1 MRSDIIEQGAI
12 ILFGER
18 EESISKFYTRIKD
31 LTKLDWSKES
41 YSSFS
46 AMIVQESYKKH
57 PWCKEWNNLSA
68 VSIAKLWILVNQDY
82 NNNLKTT
89 IRLAG
94 FSDSNVQ
101 QLFLSGLGILRPRTK
116 KLLTESELF
125 TELELKLIEASA
137 NKIKK
142 DSDAA
147 RAEKIAKVLEK
158 RKNKQ
163 TDYQEQKQKAAE
175 KVEAVN
181 QKEEPIVK
189 YKESLPRYNAIIFT
203 ENMSKIKKIM
213 FAVKSILNNNYEEVQ
228 RVRN

>member
-1 MRSDIIEQGAI
+1 MRSDIIEQGAV

-18 EESISKFYTRIKD
+18 EDSIAKFYTRIKD
-31 LTKLDWSKES
+31 LTKLDWSNET

-46 AMIVQESYKKH
+46 AMIAQESYKKH

-68 VSIAKLWILVNQDY
+68 VSIAKLWVLMNQDY
-82 NNNLKTT
+82 NNSLKTT
-89 IRLAG
+89 IRVAG

-101 QLFLSGLGILRPRTK
+101 QLFLDSIGILRPRTK
-116 KLLTESELF
+116 KLLVKSELF
-125 TELELKLIEASA
+125 SELELKLIEASA

-147 RAEKIAKVLEK
+147 RAKKIAAVLEK
-158 RKNKQ
+158 RKSKQ
-163 TDYQEQKQKAAE
+163 TTYQEQKEKASKKVKEVVVTAKQE
-175 KVEAVN
+175 KPV
-181 QKEEPIVK
+181 Q
-189 YKESLPRYNAIIFT
+189 YKAIIFT

-213 FAVKSILNNNYEEVQ
+213 FAVKSILNNRFEEVQ

>member
-1 MRSDIIEQGAI
+1 MRSNIIEQGAI

-18 EESISKFYTRIKD
+18 EDNISKFYTRIKD

-46 AMIVQESYKKH
+46 AMIVQESYKKN

-68 VSIAKLWILVNQDY
+68 VSIAKLWVLVNQDY
-82 NNNLKTT
+82 NNNLKAT
-89 IRLAG
+89 IRAAG
-94 FSDSNVQ
+94 FSDSKVQ
-101 QLFLSGLGILRPRTK
+101 QLFLDGIGILRPRTK
-116 KLLTESELF
+116 KLLLESELF

-147 RAEKIAKVLEK
+147 RAKKIAAVLEK
-158 RKNKQ
+158 RNSKK
-163 TDYQEQKQKAAE
+163 TDYQEQKEKAAK
-175 KVEAVN
+175 KVKEAVIKPK
-181 QKEEPIVK
+181 QEEVVK
-189 YKESLPRYNAIIFT
+189 YKAIIFT
-203 ENMSKIKKIM
+203 ENMSKFKKIV
-213 FAVKSILNNNYEEVQ
+213 FAVKTILNDTFEEVG

>member
-1 MRSDIIEQGAI
+1 MRSNIIEQGAV

-18 EESISKFYTRIKD
+18 EDNISKFYTRIKD

-46 AMIVQESYKKH
+46 AMIVQESYKKN

-68 VSIAKLWILVNQDY
+68 VSIAKLWVLVNQDY
-82 NNNLKTT
+82 NNNLKAT
-89 IRLAG
+89 IRAAG
-94 FSDSNVQ
+94 FSDSKVQ
-101 QLFLSGLGILRPRTK
+101 QLFLDGIGILRPRTK
-116 KLLTESELF
+116 KLLIESELF

-147 RAEKIAKVLEK
+147 RAKKIAAVLEK
-158 RKNKQ
+158 RNSKK
-163 TDYQEQKQKAAE
+163 TEYQEQKEKAAK
-175 KVEAVN
+175 KV
-181 QKEEPIVK
+181 KEVIVKPKQEEVVK
-189 YKESLPRYNAIIFT
+189 YKAIIFT
-203 ENMSKIKKIM
+203 ENMSKFKKIV
-213 FAVKSILNNNYEEVQ
+213 FAVKTILNNTFEEVG

>member
-1 MRSDIIEQGAI
+1 MRSDIIEQGAV

-18 EESISKFYTRIKD
+18 EDSIAKFYTRIKD
-31 LTKLDWSKES
+31 LTKLDWSNET

-46 AMIVQESYKKH
+46 AMIAQESYKKN

-82 NNNLKTT
+82 NNSLKTT
-89 IRLAG
+89 IRVAG

-101 QLFLSGLGILRPRTK
+101 QLFLDGIGILRPRTK
-116 KLLTESELF
+116 KLLVESELF
-125 TELELKLIEASA
+125 SELELKLIEASA

-147 RAEKIAKVLEK
+147 RAKKIAAVLEK

-163 TDYQEQKQKAAE
+163 TTYQEQKEKASKKVKEVVVTAKQE
-175 KVEAVN
+175 KPV
-181 QKEEPIVK
+181 Q
-189 YKESLPRYNAIIFT
+189 YKAIIFT

-213 FAVKSILNNNYEEVQ
+213 FAVRSILNNRFEEVQ

>member
-1 MRSDIIEQGAI
+1 MRSDIIEQGAV

-18 EESISKFYTRIKD
+18 ENSIAKFYTRIKD
-31 LTKLDWSKES
+31 LTKLDWSNET

-46 AMIVQESYKKH
+46 AMIAQESYKKH

-68 VSIAKLWILVNQDY
+68 VSIAKLWVLVNQDY
-82 NNNLKTT
+82 NSSLKTT
-89 IRLAG
+89 IRVAG

-101 QLFLSGLGILRPRTK
+101 QLFLDGIGILRPRTK
-116 KLLTESELF
+116 KLLVESELF
-125 TELELKLIEASA
+125 SELELKLIEASA

-147 RAEKIAKVLEK
+147 RAKKIAAVLEK

-163 TDYQEQKQKAAE
+163 TTYQEQKEKASKKVKEVVVTAKQE
-175 KVEAVN
+175 KPV
-181 QKEEPIVK
+181 Q
-189 YKESLPRYNAIIFT
+189 YKAIIFT

-213 FAVKSILNNNYEEVQ
+213 FAVKSILNNRFEEVQ

>member
-1 MRSDIIEQGAI
+1 MRSNIIEQGAI

-18 EESISKFYTRIKD
+18 EDNISKFYTRIKD

-46 AMIVQESYKKH
+46 AMIAQESYKKH

-68 VSIAKLWILVNQDY
+68 VSIAKLWVLVNQDY
-82 NNNLKTT
+82 NNNLKAT
-89 IRLAG
+89 IRAAG
-94 FSDSNVQ
+94 FSDSKVQ
-101 QLFLSGLGILRPRTK
+101 QLFLDSIGILRPRTK
-116 KLLTESELF
+116 KLLLESELF

-147 RAEKIAKVLEK
+147 RAKKIAAVLEK

-163 TDYQEQKQKAAE
+163 TDYQEQKEKAAK
-175 KVEAVN
+175 KVKEAVVKPK
-181 QKEEPIVK
+181 QEEVVK
-189 YKESLPRYNAIIFT
+189 YKAIIFT
-203 ENMSKIKKIM
+203 ENMSTFKKII
-213 FAVKSILNNNYEEVQ
+213 FAVKTILNDTFEEVG

>member
-1 MRSDIIEQGAI
+1 MRSDIIEQGAV

-18 EESISKFYTRIKD
+18 EDSIAKFYTRIKD
-31 LTKLDWSKES
+31 LTKLDWSNET

-46 AMIVQESYKKH
+46 AMIAQESYKKH

-68 VSIAKLWILVNQDY
+68 VSIAKLWVLVNQDY
-82 NNNLKTT
+82 NNSLKTT
-89 IRLAG
+89 IRVAG

-101 QLFLSGLGILRPRTK
+101 QLFLEGVGILRPRTK
-116 KLLTESELF
+116 KLLVESELF
-125 TELELKLIEASA
+125 SELELKLIEASA

-147 RAEKIAKVLEK
+147 RAKKIAAVLEK

-163 TDYQEQKQKAAE
+163 TTYQEQKEKASKKVKEVVVTLKQE
-175 KVEAVN
+175 K
-181 QKEEPIVK
+181 PIQ
-189 YKESLPRYNAIIFT
+189 YKAIIFT
-203 ENMSKIKKIM
+203 ENMSTFKKIM
-213 FAVKSILNNNYEEVQ
+213 FAVRSILNNRFEEVQ

>member
-1 MRSDIIEQGAI
+1 MRSNIIEQGAV

-18 EESISKFYTRIKD
+18 EDNISKFYTRIKD

-46 AMIVQESYKKH
+46 AMIAQKSYKKN

-68 VSIAKLWILVNQDY
+68 VSIAKLWVLVNQDY
-82 NNNLKTT
+82 NNNLKAT
-89 IRLAG
+89 IRTAG
-94 FSDSNVQ
+94 FSDSKVQ
-101 QLFLSGLGILRPRTK
+101 QLFLDGIGILRPRTK
-116 KLLTESELF
+116 KLLIESELF

-147 RAEKIAKVLEK
+147 RAKKIAAVLEK
-158 RKNKQ
+158 RNSKK
-163 TDYQEQKQKAAE
+163 TDYQEQKEKAA
-175 KVEAVN
+175 KKAKEAVVKPK
-181 QKEEPIVK
+181 QEEVVK
-189 YKESLPRYNAIIFT
+189 YKAIIFT
-203 ENMSKIKKIM
+203 ENMSKFKKIV
-213 FAVKSILNNNYEEVQ
+213 FAVKTILNDTFEEVG

>member
-1 MRSDIIEQGAI
+1 MRSDIIEQGAV

-18 EESISKFYTRIKD
+18 EERISKFYTRIKD

-46 AMIVQESYKKH
+46 AMIAQESYKKH

-68 VSIAKLWILVNQDY
+68 VSIAKLWILINQDY

-89 IRLAG
+89 IRVAG

-101 QLFLSGLGILRPRTK
+101 QLFLSGIGILRPRTK
-116 KLLTESELF
+116 KLLVESELF

-142 DSDAA
+142 DSDAV

-158 RKNKQ
+158 RKNKR
-163 TDYQEQKQKAAE
+163 TNYQEQKQKAAK
-175 KVEAVN
+175 KVKEAIVTPE
-181 QKEEPIVK
+181 QKEVVR
-189 YKESLPRYNAIIFT
+189 YKAIIFT
-203 ENMSKIKKIM
+203 ENMSTFKKII
-213 FAVKSILNNNYEEVQ
+213 FAVKTILNNNFEEVG

>member
-1 MRSDIIEQGAI
+1 MRSNIIEQGAV

-18 EESISKFYTRIKD
+18 EDNISKFYTRIKD

-46 AMIVQESYKKH
+46 AMIAQESYKKN

-68 VSIAKLWILVNQDY
+68 VSIAKLWVLVNQDY
-82 NNNLKTT
+82 NNNLKAT
-89 IRLAG
+89 IRAAG
-94 FSDSNVQ
+94 FSDSKVQ
-101 QLFLSGLGILRPRTK
+101 QLFLDGIGILRPRTK
-116 KLLTESELF
+116 KLLIESELF

-147 RAEKIAKVLEK
+147 RAKKIAAVLEK
-158 RKNKQ
+158 RNSKK
-163 TDYQEQKQKAAE
+163 TDYQEQKEKAA
-175 KVEAVN
+175 KKAKEAVVKPK
-181 QKEEPIVK
+181 QEEVVK
-189 YKESLPRYNAIIFT
+189 YKAIIFT
-203 ENMSKIKKIM
+203 ENMSKFKKIV
-213 FAVKSILNNNYEEVQ
+213 FAVKTILNDTFEEVG

>member
-1 MRSDIIEQGAI
+1 MRSSIIEQGAV

-18 EESISKFYTRIKD
+18 EERISKFYTRIKD

-46 AMIVQESYKKH
+46 AMIAQESYKKY

-68 VSIAKLWILVNQDY
+68 VSIAKLWVLVNQDY
-82 NNNLKTT
+82 NNNLKAT
-89 IRLAG
+89 IRVAG

-101 QLFLSGLGILRPRTK
+101 QLFLSGIGILRPRTK
-116 KLLTESELF
+116 KLLVESELF

-147 RAEKIAKVLEK
+147 RAEKISKVLEK

-163 TDYQEQKQKAAE
+163 TDYQEQKQKAAK
-175 KVEAVN
+175 KVKEAVVTPE
-181 QKEEPIVK
+181 QKEVVR
-189 YKESLPRYNAIIFT
+189 YKAIIFT
-203 ENMSKIKKIM
+203 ENMSTFKKIV
-213 FAVKSILNNNYEEVQ
+213 FAVKTILNNNFEEVG

>member
-1 MRSDIIEQGAI
+1 MRSNIIEQGAV

-18 EESISKFYTRIKD
+18 EDNISKFYTRIKD

-46 AMIVQESYKKH
+46 AMIAQESYKKN

-68 VSIAKLWILVNQDY
+68 VSIAKLWVLVNQDY
-82 NNNLKTT
+82 NNNLKAT
-89 IRLAG
+89 IRAAG
-94 FSDSNVQ
+94 FSDSKVQ
-101 QLFLSGLGILRPRTK
+101 QLFLDGIGILRPRTK
-116 KLLTESELF
+116 KLLLESELF

-147 RAEKIAKVLEK
+147 RAKKIAAVKL
-158 RKNKQ
+158 KQ
-163 TDYQEQKQKAAE
+163 
-175 KVEAVN
+175 
-181 QKEEPIVK
+181 EEIVK
-189 YKESLPRYNAIIFT
+189 YKAIIFT
-203 ENMSKIKKIM
+203 ENMSKFKKIV
-213 FAVKSILNNNYEEVQ
+213 FAVKTILNDTFEEVG

>member
-1 MRSDIIEQGAI
+1 MRSDIIEQGAV

-18 EESISKFYTRIKD
+18 EDSITKFYTRIKD
-31 LTKLDWSKES
+31 LTKLDWSNET

-46 AMIVQESYKKH
+46 AMIAQESYKKH

-68 VSIAKLWILVNQDY
+68 VSIAKLWVLVNQDY

-89 IRLAG
+89 IRVAG
-94 FSDSNVQ
+94 FSDSKVQ
-101 QLFLSGLGILRPRTK
+101 QLFLDGIGILRPRTK
-116 KLLTESELF
+116 KLLVESELF
-125 TELELKLIEASA
+125 SELELKLIEASA

-147 RAEKIAKVLEK
+147 RAKKIAAVLEK

-163 TDYQEQKQKAAE
+163 TKYQEQKEKASKKVKEVIVTAKQE
-175 KVEAVN
+175 KSV
-181 QKEEPIVK
+181 Q
-189 YKESLPRYNAIIFT
+189 YKAIIFT

-213 FAVKSILNNNYEEVQ
+213 FAVKSILNNRFEEVQ

>member
-1 MRSDIIEQGAI
+1 MRSDIIEQGAV

-18 EESISKFYTRIKD
+18 EDSIAKFYTRIKD
-31 LTKLDWSKES
+31 LTKLDWSNET

-46 AMIVQESYKKH
+46 AMIAQESYKKH

-82 NNNLKTT
+82 NNSLKTT
-89 IRLAG
+89 IRVAG

-101 QLFLSGLGILRPRTK
+101 QLFLDGIGILRPRTK
-116 KLLTESELF
+116 KLLVESELF
-125 TELELKLIEASA
+125 SELELKLIEASA

-147 RAEKIAKVLEK
+147 RAKKIAAVLEK
-158 RKNKQ
+158 RKGKQ
-163 TDYQEQKQKAAE
+163 TTYQEQKEKASKKVKEVVVTAKQE
-175 KVEAVN
+175 KPV
-181 QKEEPIVK
+181 Q
-189 YKESLPRYNAIIFT
+189 YKAIIFT
-203 ENMSKIKKIM
+203 ENMSTFKKIM
-213 FAVKSILNNNYEEVQ
+213 FAVRSILNNRFEEVQ

>member
-1 MRSDIIEQGAI
+1 MRSNIIKQGAV

-18 EESISKFYTRIKD
+18 EDNISKFYTRIKD

-46 AMIVQESYKKH
+46 AMITQESYKKN

-68 VSIAKLWILVNQDY
+68 VSIAKLWVLVNQDY
-82 NNNLKTT
+82 NNNLKAT
-89 IRLAG
+89 IRAAG
-94 FSDSNVQ
+94 FSNSKVQ
-101 QLFLSGLGILRPRTK
+101 QLFLDGIGILRPRTK
-116 KLLTESELF
+116 KLLIESELF

-147 RAEKIAKVLEK
+147 RAKKIAAVLEK
-158 RKNKQ
+158 RNSKK
-163 TDYQEQKQKAAE
+163 TDYQEQKEKAA
-175 KVEAVN
+175 KKAKEAVVKPK
-181 QKEEPIVK
+181 QEEVVK
-189 YKESLPRYNAIIFT
+189 YKAIIFT
-203 ENMSKIKKIM
+203 ENMSKFKKIV
-213 FAVKSILNNNYEEVQ
+213 FAVKTILNDTFEEVG

>member
-1 MRSDIIEQGAI
+1 MRSDIIEQGAV

-18 EESISKFYTRIKD
+18 EDSIAKFYTRIKD
-31 LTKLDWSKES
+31 LTKLDWSNET

-46 AMIVQESYKKH
+46 AMVAQESYKKH

-68 VSIAKLWILVNQDY
+68 VSIAKLWVLVNQDY
-82 NNNLKTT
+82 NSSLKTT
-89 IRLAG
+89 IRVAG

-101 QLFLSGLGILRPRTK
+101 QLFLEGVGILRPRTK
-116 KLLTESELF
+116 KLLVESELF
-125 TELELKLIEASA
+125 SELELKLIEASA

-147 RAEKIAKVLEK
+147 RAKKIAAVLEK

-163 TDYQEQKQKAAE
+163 TAYQEQKEKASKKVKEVVVTAKQE
-175 KVEAVN
+175 KPV
-181 QKEEPIVK
+181 Q
-189 YKESLPRYNAIIFT
+189 YKAIIFT

-213 FAVKSILNNNYEEVQ
+213 FAVKSILNNRFEEVQ

>member
-1 MRSDIIEQGAI
+1 MRSNIIEQGAV

-18 EESISKFYTRIKD
+18 EDNISKFYTRIKD

-46 AMIVQESYKKH
+46 AMIAQESHKKN

-68 VSIAKLWILVNQDY
+68 VSIAKLWVLVNQDY
-82 NNNLKTT
+82 NNNLKVT
-89 IRLAG
+89 IRAAG
-94 FSDSNVQ
+94 FSDSKVQ
-101 QLFLSGLGILRPRTK
+101 QIFLDGIGILRPRTK
-116 KLLTESELF
+116 KLLIESELF

-147 RAEKIAKVLEK
+147 RAKKIAAVLKK
-158 RKNKQ
+158 RNSKK
-163 TDYQEQKQKAAE
+163 TDYQEQKEKAAK
-175 KVEAVN
+175 KVKEAIVKPK
-181 QKEEPIVK
+181 QEEVVK
-189 YKESLPRYNAIIFT
+189 YKAIIFT
-203 ENMSKIKKIM
+203 ENMSKFKKIV
-213 FAVKSILNNNYEEVQ
+213 FAVKTILNDTFEEVG

>member
-1 MRSDIIEQGAI
+1 MRSSIIEQGAV

-18 EESISKFYTRIKD
+18 EERISKFYTRIKD

-46 AMIVQESYKKH
+46 AMIAQESYKKY

-68 VSIAKLWILVNQDY
+68 VSIAKLWVLVNQDY
-82 NNNLKTT
+82 NNNLKAT
-89 IRLAG
+89 IRVAG

-101 QLFLSGLGILRPRTK
+101 QLFLSGIGILRPRTK
-116 KLLTESELF
+116 KLLIESELF

-147 RAEKIAKVLEK
+147 RAEKISKVLEK

-163 TDYQEQKQKAAE
+163 TDYQEQKQKAAK
-175 KVEAVN
+175 KVKEAVVTSE
-181 QKEEPIVK
+181 QKEVVR
-189 YKESLPRYNAIIFT
+189 YKAIIFI
-203 ENMSKIKKIM
+203 ENMSTFKKIV
-213 FAVKSILNNNYEEVQ
+213 FAVKTILNNNFEEVG

>member
-1 MRSDIIEQGAI
+1 MRSDIIEQGAV

-18 EESISKFYTRIKD
+18 EDSIAKFYTRIKD
-31 LTKLDWSKES
+31 LTKLDWYKES

-46 AMIVQESYKKH
+46 AMIAQESYKKH

-82 NNNLKTT
+82 NNSLKTT
-89 IRLAG
+89 IRVAG

-101 QLFLSGLGILRPRTK
+101 QLFLDGIGILRPITK
-116 KLLTESELF
+116 KLLVESELF
-125 TELELKLIEASA
+125 SELELKLIEASA

-147 RAEKIAKVLEK
+147 RAKKIAAVLEK

-163 TDYQEQKQKAAE
+163 TTYQEQKEKASKKVKEVVVTNKQE
-175 KVEAVN
+175 KPV
-181 QKEEPIVK
+181 Q
-189 YKESLPRYNAIIFT
+189 YKAIIFT
-203 ENMSKIKKIM
+203 ENMSTFKKIM
-213 FAVKSILNNNYEEVQ
+213 FAVRSILNNRFEEVQ

>member
-1 MRSDIIEQGAI
+1 MRSNIIEQGAV

-18 EESISKFYTRIKD
+18 EDNISKFYTRIKD

-46 AMIVQESYKKH
+46 AMIVQESYKKN

-68 VSIAKLWILVNQDY
+68 VSIAKLWVLVNQNY
-82 NNNLKTT
+82 NNNLKAT
-89 IRLAG
+89 IRAAG
-94 FSDSNVQ
+94 FSDSKVQ
-101 QLFLSGLGILRPRTK
+101 QLFLDGIGILRPRTK
-116 KLLTESELF
+116 KLLLESELF

-147 RAEKIAKVLEK
+147 RAKKIAAVLEK
-158 RKNKQ
+158 RNSKK
-163 TDYQEQKQKAAE
+163 TDYQEQKEKAAK
-175 KVEAVN
+175 KVKEAVVKPK
-181 QKEEPIVK
+181 QEEVVK
-189 YKESLPRYNAIIFT
+189 YKAIIFT
-203 ENMSKIKKIM
+203 ENMSKFKKIV
-213 FAVKSILNNNYEEVQ
+213 FAVKTILNDTFEEVG

>member
-1 MRSDIIEQGAI
+1 MRSNIIEQGAV

-18 EESISKFYTRIKD
+18 EDNISKFYTRIKD

-46 AMIVQESYKKH
+46 AMIAQESYKKN

-68 VSIAKLWILVNQDY
+68 VSIAKLWVLVNQDY

-163 TDYQEQKQKAAE
+163 TDYQEQKQKAAK
-175 KVEAVN
+175 KVKEAVAQTE
-181 QKEEPIVK
+181 QKEVVR
-189 YKESLPRYNAIIFT
+189 YKAIIFT
-203 ENMSKIKKIM
+203 ENMSKFKKIV
-213 FAVKSILNNNYEEVQ
+213 FAVKAILNNSFEEVG